1 MDQADNFSD
10 EVDSTPG
17 WEERQWRQR
26 IGEAS
31 AALED
36 CVDSL
41 RTAMRN
47 VLPAKHQ
54 TPQRILWSKM
64 SLEFQTDPAV
74 MAALRELLFEELPRY
89 QTVIEQARQWG
100 KEQRPEADWFESG
113 NAITESMEDCK
124 LMYA

>member
-1 MDQADNFSD
+1 MEQADDTSD
-10 EVDSTPG
+10 AVDSTPG
-17 WEERQWRQR
+17 WEEEQWRHR
-26 IGEAS
+26 IGESS

-47 VLPAKHQ
+47 AVPAKHQ
-54 TPQRILWSKM
+54 TQQRILWSKM
-64 SLEFQTDPAV
+64 SLEIQTDPAV
-74 MAALRELLFEELPRY
+74 MAALRELLLEELPRY

-100 KEQRPEADWFESG
+100 KDQRPEADWFGSG
-113 NAITESMEDCK
+113 NAITESMENCK